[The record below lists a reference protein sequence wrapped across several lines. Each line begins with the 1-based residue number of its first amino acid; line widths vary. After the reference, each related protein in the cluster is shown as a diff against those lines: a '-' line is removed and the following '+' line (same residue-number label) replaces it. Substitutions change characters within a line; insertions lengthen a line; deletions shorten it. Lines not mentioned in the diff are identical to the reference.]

1 MSGGEA
7 RVRGDV
13 PASRRIPAVGP
24 DPALVGWTL
33 RHVPALDGIRGL
45 AVIAVLFFHGNVLVG
60 GYLGVDA
67 FFVLSGFLI
76 TSLLLTEVRTT
87 HRVDFAAFWTR
98 RAKRL
103 LPALLVLMIGVAAF
117 ALFVA
122 TSSEL
127 GRIRSDALATLGY
140 VANWH
145 SISQNTGYWSLFQSP
160 SPLEHTWSLA
170 IEEQF
175 YLVWPLVVFAI
186 AWFAARRTARAGES
200 PGRFAARSVLV
211 LCVVL
216 VAASTGWMAALV
228 QPGQDPSRAYFG
240 TDTRA
245 ASILVGAALA
255 ALLALRGP
263 VRGFAA
269 RLALE
274 VCGVVAFVALGV
286 AWATVDGQS
295 TGLYR
300 GGFLLCG
307 LGVAAVMAAGTHPRP
322 GPLSRVLSIRPL
334 CAIGLIS
341 YGLYLWHWPVY
352 LVLTEARTGLD
363 GWALLGL
370 RITLSVVVATVS
382 FLAVERPIR
391 RGSLS
396 GRKMLVAAPAVALVC
411 IVAVVVTTI
420 GATTPSSGPNFLV
433 SSARHDLVRV
443 EPGLLTAASRLPA
456 KPGLRVL
463 VVGDSVA
470 GAIGQSAEYFQ
481 GKLGVQARSAT
492 MAGCLLEEG
501 IGARALI
508 HEQIKALD
516 PGHSCVPT
524 WVDGEQRF
532 IPNNIVIIYGS
543 AAGFQDLDLGGTW
556 AGPCDGVYRAWYV
569 SRLRTAVRQFA
580 QAGATVSIVRLPH
593 LSNDW
598 APPDASQRIDC
609 VNTMNEVVARTTD
622 GVRTTGGVRTTD
634 GVRILDLAAFVCPD
648 GQCRQEIDGVDY
660 RVDGMHF
667 SRRAANEIAQWLVDR
682 VGDEPRSA
690 VTLPQARLR

>member
-1 MSGGEA
+1 MLGVGA
-7 RVRGDV
+7 RVRGDAPV
-13 PASRRIPAVGP
+13 SWRVSGGAP
-24 DPALVGWTL
+24 DPDRAGWDL
-33 RHVPALDGIRGL
+33 RHISALDGIRGL
-45 AVIAVLFFHGNVLVG
+45 AVVAVLFFHGNVLVG

-76 TSLLLTEVRTT
+76 TSLLLTEVRRT

-103 LPALLVLMIGVAAF
+103 LPALFVLLIGVAVF

-145 SISQNTGYWSLFQSP
+145 SISQNNGYWSLFQAP

-186 AWFAARRTARAGES
+186 AWFGGRRTARGVGS
-200 PGRFAARSVLV
+200 PGRFTARSVLV

-216 VAASTGWMAALV
+216 VAASAGWMAALV
-228 QPGQDPSRAYFG
+228 EPGQDPSRAYFG

-263 VRGFAA
+263 VRSFGA
-269 RLALE
+269 RVALE
-274 VCGVVAFVALGV
+274 VAGLIAFVGLGV
-286 AWATVDGQS
+286 AWATVGGQS

-307 LGVAAVMAAGTHPRP
+307 LGVATVIAAGTHPLP
-322 GPLSRVLSIRPL
+322 GPLSRVLSIRPI

-341 YGLYLWHWPVY
+341 YGLYLWHWPIY

-363 GWALLGL
+363 GWALLSL
-370 RITLSVVVATVS
+370 RITLSVAVATVS
-382 FLAVERPIR
+382 FFVVERPIR
-391 RGSLS
+391 RGSIS
-396 GRKMLVAAPAVALVC
+396 GRKMLVATPAVALVC
-411 IVAVVVTTI
+411 IVAVVVTTV

-433 SSARHDLVRV
+433 SSARHDLARV
-443 EPGLLTAASRLPA
+443 EPGLVTAASRLPPQ
-456 KPGLRVL
+456 PGPRVL

-470 GAIGQSAEYFQ
+470 GAIGESAEFLQ
-481 GKLGVQARSAT
+481 AALGVQARSAT
-492 MAGCLLEEG
+492 VPGCLLEEG
-501 IGARALI
+501 VGARALI
-508 HEQIKALD
+508 HEQVKPLD
-516 PGHSCVPT
+516 PGQPCLPT
-524 WVDGEQRF
+524 WIDGEQHF
-532 IPNNIVIIYGS
+532 VPNNIVIIYGS
-543 AAGFQDLDLGGTW
+543 AAGFEELELGGTW
-556 AGPCDGVYRAWYV
+556 AGPCDGIYRDWYESQFRAV
-569 SRLRTAVRQFA
+569 LSRFA
-580 QAGATVSIVRLPH
+580 KAGTTVNVVRLPH
-593 LSNDW
+593 LVNDW
-598 APPDASQRIDC
+598 APPDTNQRIDC
-609 VNTMNEVVARTTD
+609 VNTMNELVARTTS
-622 GVRTTGGVRTTD
+622 
-634 GVRILDLAAFVCPD
+634 GVRILDLATFVCPQ

-667 SRRAANEIAQWLVDR
+667 STGAAKEIARWLTDQISTEPADGVLGRAA
-682 VGDEPRSA
+682 
-690 VTLPQARLR
+690 